1 MVGLSTTMRRLGI
14 ITVTNSAVVSPT
26 LISSTAAFSRNLT
39 LRSPLGNHHL
49 TNSIRLLKSRSLLS
63 SFSCFSSSSSSSA
76 AYLPALDEFPS
87 TKASVAVRDDNKK
100 VILKGMSYASLQEW
114 VESHGFRPGQAMMLW
129 KRLYKDNI
137 WAENPDQLQGLNKD
151 FKRMISE
158 HAEFGALSFKDVRPA
173 SDGTRKV
180 NKWMLQILFT
190 LDDGLVI
197 ETVVIPCDRGRTTV
211 CVSSQVGCAMNCQFC
226 YTGRMGL
233 KRNLTAAEI
242 VEQAVYARRLLSH
255 EVGSITNVVFMG
267 MGEPF
272 HNIDNVI
279 KAANILVDENGLH
292 FSPRKVTVSTS
303 GLVPQLKRFLRECNC
318 ALAVSLNATTDEV
331 RNWIMPI
338 NRKYKL
344 SLLLETLR
352 EELSSRHKYKVLF
365 EYVMLAG
372 VNDSMEDAKRLVE
385 LVQGIPCK
393 INLIQFNPHSGSQFI
408 QTDEDKMIKF
418 RNVLA
423 EGGCTVLMR
432 FSRGNDQMAA
442 CGQLGMLGAIQAP
455 VMRVPDQFRTA
466 LKASV

>member
-1 MVGLSTTMRRLGI
+1 V
-14 ITVTNSAVVSPT
+14 
-26 LISSTAAFSRNLT
+26 
-39 LRSPLGNHHL
+39 
-49 TNSIRLLKSRSLLS
+49 K
-63 SFSCFSSSSSSSA
+63 
-76 AYLPALDEFPS
+76 
-87 TKASVAVRDDNKK
+87 RDDNQK
-100 VILKGMSYASLQEW
+100 VVLKGMTYASLQEW
-114 VESHGFRPGQAMMLW
+114 VQSHGFRPGQALMLW

-137 WAENPDQLQGLNKD
+137 WANNVDELEGLSSDMSLLRSFCDLAMRIGFHLCVHSFRFDKD
-151 FKRMISE
+151 LKRMISE
-158 HAEFGALSFKDVRPA
+158 HAEFGALSFKDIRSA
-173 SDGTRKV
+173 SDGTRK
-180 NKWMLQILFT
+180 ILFT

-233 KRNLTAAEI
+233 KRNLTTAEI

-279 KAANILVDENGLH
+279 KAANIMVDENGLH

-303 GLVPQLKRFLRECNC
+303 GLVPQLKRFLRESNC

-352 EELSSRHKYKVLF
+352 EGLSSRHKYKVLF

-372 VNDSMEDAKRLVE
+372 VNDSMDDARRLVE

-408 QTDEDKMIKF
+408 QTEEDKMIKF

-442 CGQLGMLGAIQAP
+442 CGQLGMIGAVQAP
-455 VMRVPDQFRTA
+455 VMRVPEQFRTA

>member
-1 MVGLSTTMRRLGI
+1 MELG
-14 ITVTNSAVVSPT
+14 
-26 LISSTAAFSRNLT
+26 R
-39 LRSPLGNHHL
+39 
-49 TNSIRLLKSRSLLS
+49 
-63 SFSCFSSSSSSSA
+63 
-76 AYLPALDEFPS
+76 
-87 TKASVAVRDDNKK
+87 
-100 VILKGMSYASLQEW
+100 
-114 VESHGFRPGQAMMLW
+114 
-129 KRLYKDNI
+129 
-137 WAENPDQLQGLNKD
+137 
-151 FKRMISE
+151 
-158 HAEFGALSFKDVRPA
+158 
-173 SDGTRKV
+173 
-180 NKWMLQILFT
+180 MLQILFT

-233 KRNLTAAEI
+233 KRNLNAAEI

-279 KAANILVDENGLH
+279 KAANIMVDENGLH

-372 VNDSMEDAKRLVE
+372 VNDSVEDARRLVE

-408 QTDEDKMIKF
+408 PTDEDKMIKF

-442 CGQLGMLGAIQAP
+442 CGQLGMLGATQAP
-455 VMRVPDQFRTA
+455 VMRVPEQFRTA

>member
-1 MVGLSTTMRRLGI
+1 MIRLWTMRRFGV
-14 ITVTNSAVVSPT
+14 ITVTNSAIITP
-26 LISSTAAFSRNLT
+26 TAAFPGTLT
-39 LRSPLGNHHL
+39 LPSSTLRNDRV
-49 TNSIRLLKSRSLLS
+49 TNSIRFLQSPSLLS
-63 SFSCFSSSSSSSA
+63 CFSSSSSSSSSSA
-76 AYLPALDEFPS
+76 AYLPSLDEFSQP
-87 TKASVAVRDDNKK
+87 KARDDNQK
-100 VILKGMSYASLQEW
+100 VILKGMTYGVLQEW
-114 VESHGFRPGQAMMLW
+114 VESHGFRPGQALMLW

-137 WAENPDQLQGLNKD
+137 WATDFDELEGLNKD
-151 FKRMISE
+151 FKRMVSE
-158 HAEFGALSFKDVRPA
+158 HAELGALSFKDIRSA
-173 SDGTRKV
+173 SDGTRK
-180 NKWMLQILFT
+180 ILFT

-242 VEQAVYARRLLSH
+242 VEQAVYARRLLSR

-272 HNIDNVI
+272 HNIENVI
-279 KAANILVDENGLH
+279 KAANIMVDENGLH

-303 GLVPQLKRFLRECNC
+303 GLVPQLKRFLRESNC

-372 VNDSMEDAKRLVE
+372 VNDSMDDARRLVE

-418 RNVLA
+418 RNILA

-442 CGQLGMLGAIQAP
+442 CGQLGMLGSVQAP
-455 VMRVPDQFRTA
+455 VMRVPEQFRSS
-466 LKASV
+466 LRASV

>member
-1 MVGLSTTMRRLGI
+1 MRRLGI
-14 ITVTNSAVVSPT
+14 ITLTNSAAAVVTPT
-26 LISSTAAFSRNLT
+26 LLSATAVFPGTLT
-39 LRSPLGNHHL
+39 LPSPPFRNHRL
-49 TNSIRLLKSRSLLS
+49 TNSIRFLESRSL
-63 SFSCFSSSSSSSA
+63 SFSCFSSSSA
-76 AYLPALDEFPS
+76 AYLPSLEEFPS
-87 TKASVAVRDDNKK
+87 TKGSVVRDDNQK
-100 VILKGMSYASLQEW
+100 VILKGMTYSALEEW
-114 VESHGFRPGQAMMLW
+114 VQSHGFRPGQALMLW

-137 WAENPDQLQGLNKD
+137 WANDVDELEGLNKD
-151 FKRMISE
+151 LKRMISE
-158 HAEFGALSFKDVRPA
+158 HAVFGALSFKDIRSA
-173 SDGTRKV
+173 SDGTRK
-180 NKWMLQILFT
+180 ILFT

-233 KRNLTAAEI
+233 KRNLTTAEI

-279 KAANILVDENGLH
+279 KAANIMVDEHGLH

-303 GLVPQLKRFLRECNC
+303 GLVPQLKRFLRESNC

-372 VNDSMEDAKRLVE
+372 VNDSMDDARRLVE

-418 RNVLA
+418 RNILA

-455 VMRVPDQFRTA
+455 VMRVPEQFRTA
-466 LKASV
+466 LRAPV